1 MEWRKLSKPAPR
13 YDRESFPYFQ
23 IRFRS
28 PPQNSNLGMMAAPV
42 GPTFIFLAETEGK
55 LVYLA
60 SPYSSGGSVTGEKVE
75 VRTGATARMAVMLLD
90 AGVNL
95 YSPIMMGIGL
105 ESRGYTRPR
114 DWWMHRDKKFLR
126 KCDCVAVLTLDGW
139 EKSPGVQEEI
149 ELSLVA
155 GKKIFLIGE
164 KP

>member
-1 MEWRKLSKPAPR
+1 MSDGDKHSPA
-13 YDRESFPYFQ
+13 
-23 IRFRS
+23 
-28 PPQNSNLGMMAAPV
+28 NSNLGMMMAPV
-42 GPTFIFLAETEGK
+42 GLTFVFLAQTEGK

-60 SPYSSGGSVTGEKVE
+60 SPHSSGATATGEKVE

-95 YSPIMMGIGL
+95 YSPIMMGVGL
-105 ESRGYTRPR
+105 QSRGHTRDR

-149 ELSLVA
+149 ELALIT
-155 GKKIFLIGE
+155 GKEIFLIGE

>member
-1 MEWRKLSKPAPR
+1 MSDGDKHSPA
-13 YDRESFPYFQ
+13 
-23 IRFRS
+23 
-28 PPQNSNLGMMAAPV
+28 NSDLGMMAAPV
-42 GPTFIFLAETEGK
+42 GPTFIFLAQTEGK

-60 SPYSSGGSVTGEKVE
+60 SPHSSGGSVTGEKVE

-95 YSPIMMGIGL
+95 YSPIVMGVGL
-105 ESRGYTRPR
+105 QSHGHTRHR

-126 KCDCVAVLTLDGW
+126 KCDCLAVLTLDGW

-155 GKKIFLIGE
+155 GKEIFLIGE